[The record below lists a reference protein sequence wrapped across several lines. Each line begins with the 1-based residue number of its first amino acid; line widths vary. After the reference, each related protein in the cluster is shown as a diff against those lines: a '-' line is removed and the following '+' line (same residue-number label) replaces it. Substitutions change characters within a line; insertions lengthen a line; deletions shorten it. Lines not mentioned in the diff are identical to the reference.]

1 MQQLEITMINEKK
14 QSKPT
19 SADPNLLMET
29 ELEADP
35 ILKLSESRVSRLQI
49 LIGGLVA
56 IVIMGAMLWAL
67 YKHF

>member
-1 MQQLEITMINEKK
+1 MINEKK
-14 QSKPT
+14 QSKSVST
-19 SADPNLLMET
+19 DPDLLMET

-49 LIGGLVA
+49 WIGGLVA
-56 IVIMGAMLWAL
+56 IVIVGAMLWAL

>member
-1 MQQLEITMINEKK
+1 MINEKK
-14 QSKPT
+14 QSKSVST
-19 SADPNLLMET
+19 DPDLLMET

-49 LIGGLVA
+49 WIGGLVA

>member
-1 MQQLEITMINEKK
+1 MINEKK
-14 QSKPT
+14 QSK
-19 SADPNLLMET
+19 SASTDPDFLMES

-56 IVIMGAMLWAL
+56 IVIMGAMLWAI